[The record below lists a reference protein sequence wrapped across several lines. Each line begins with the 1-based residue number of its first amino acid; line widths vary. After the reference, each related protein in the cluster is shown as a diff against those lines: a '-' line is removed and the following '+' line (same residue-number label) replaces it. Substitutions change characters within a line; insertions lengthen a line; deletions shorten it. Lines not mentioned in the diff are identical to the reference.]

1 MFGNKQDPQERV
13 DQMLATMEE
22 MPVRLYLSA
31 AIGSLALSAL
41 LFVAGKRTAAL
52 FIGQWPPT
60 LILLSLF
67 YRLLRPS
74 EEDTR
79 RGLKRTFSRAKSA
92 TH

>member
-31 AIGSLALSAL
+31 AVGSLALSAL
-41 LFVAGKRTAAL
+41 LFIAGKRTAAL

-74 EEDTR
+74 EEDTS
-79 RGLKRTFSRAKSA
+79 RGMKRTLARAKSA
-92 TH
+92 TR

>member
-1 MFGNKQDPQERV
+1 MFGSKRDPQERI

-41 LFVAGKRTAAL
+41 LFIAGKRTAAL

-74 EEDTR
+74 EEDTS
-79 RGLKRTFSRAKSA
+79 RGLKRTLSRAKSA
-92 TH
+92 SR